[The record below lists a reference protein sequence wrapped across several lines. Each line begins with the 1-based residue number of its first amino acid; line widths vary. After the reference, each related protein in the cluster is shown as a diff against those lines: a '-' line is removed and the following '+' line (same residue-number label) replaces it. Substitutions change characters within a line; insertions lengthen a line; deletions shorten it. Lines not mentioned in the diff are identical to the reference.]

1 MRVGI
6 VVFPGT
12 NCDYDT
18 FWALELVGLNPI
30 FLWHKEKDLK
40 NVSAVIL
47 PGGFSYG
54 DYLRAGAIARFS
66 PLIDKIFEFA
76 EKGGLV
82 LGICNGFQIL
92 LEMGLLPGAMLPNDT
107 NTFICKSVY
116 LKVENN
122 NTPFLRR
129 YSVGEI
135 LKMPIAHKEGRYY
148 IPEKDLLYLESEKQV
163 VLRYVGPMG
172 ELDWKFNPNGSV
184 NNIAGIV
191 NRKRNVMGLM
201 PHPERAVEKL
211 LGSDSGLKLFLS
223 FLD

>member
-1 MRVGI
+1 MRIGI

-18 FWALELVGLNPI
+18 FWALEFVGLEPI
-30 FLWHKEKDLK
+30 FLWHKDKDLK

-66 PLIDKIFEFA
+66 PVINTIFDFA

-92 LEMGLLPGAMLPNDT
+92 LEMGLLPGAMLPNST
-107 NTFICKSVY
+107 NTFICKTVY

-122 NTPFLRR
+122 DTPFLKK
-129 YSVGEI
+129 YSVGEV

-148 IPEKDLLYLESEKQV
+148 IPEKELLKLEKEKQV
-163 VLRYVGPMG
+163 VLRYAGPDG
-172 ELDWKFNPNGSV
+172 EISEKYNPNGSLS
-184 NNIAGIV
+184 NIAGIV
-191 NRKRNVMGLM
+191 NKKRNVMGMM
-201 PHPERAVEKL
+201 PHPERALEKL
-211 LGSDSGLKLFLS
+211 LGSDSGLRLFLS
-223 FLD
+223 FLG

>member
-18 FWALELVGLNPI
+18 FWALKLAGLEPV
-30 FLWHKEKDLK
+30 FLWHKDKDLK

-66 PLIDKIFEFA
+66 PVINSIFDFA

-92 LEMGLLPGAMLPNDT
+92 LEMGLLPGAMLPNNT
-107 NTFICKSVY
+107 NTFICKPVY

-122 NTPFLRR
+122 DVPFLKR
-129 YSVGEI
+129 YFVGEV

-148 IPEKDLLYLESEKQV
+148 IPEKELLELEREGRI
-163 VLRYVGPMG
+163 VLRYAGPEG
-172 ELDWKFNPNGSV
+172 EISGKYNPNGSL

-191 NRKRNVMGLM
+191 NKKRNIMGMM

-211 LGSDSGLKLFLS
+211 LGSDSGLRLFLS

>member
-18 FWALELVGLNPI
+18 FWALKLAGLNPV

-40 NVSAVIL
+40 DVSAVIL

-66 PLIDKIFEFA
+66 PLIDRIFEFA

-107 NTFICKSVY
+107 NTFICKPVY

-122 NTPFLRR
+122 DSPFLRK
-129 YSVGEI
+129 YQVGEI

-148 IPEKDLLYLESEKQV
+148 IPERDLLALEREGQV
-163 VLRYVGPMG
+163 VLRYVGPKG
-172 ELDWKFNPNGSV
+172 ESDLKFNPNGSV

-191 NRKRNVMGLM
+191 NKKRNVMGLM

-211 LGSDSGLKLFLS
+211 LGSDSGLRLFLS
-223 FLD
+223 LLD